1 MLSAGKWKLA
11 GENWPFV
18 ARKFLA
24 NHETYHLS
32 NFNKSNQQLIFP
44 YSNTARSNTEVVR
57 NKGIISKWKKDLSN
71 KFSRSAPQKVY
82 VDNAY
87 VYSFKYLELRKSFSL
102 IPQGRK
108 VLISLRPRSSS
119 FYYYLVFF

>member
-57 NKGIISKWKKDLSN
+57 NKGIISKWKKDLS
-71 KFSRSAPQKVY
+71 KILP
-82 VDNAY
+82 
-87 VYSFKYLELRKSFSL
+87 
-102 IPQGRK
+102 
-108 VLISLRPRSSS
+108 ISTTESVRG
-119 FYYYLVFF
+119 